1 MTDLYTTIITIIT
14 LLVLGSPFVLTMID
28 SIRVGDWISIIIVG
42 VVLALAVVTLAL
54 QVWRLFS

>member
-1 MTDLYTTIITIIT
+1 MTDLFTTITTIIT
-14 LLVLGSPFVLTMID
+14 LLILGSPFVLTMID
-28 SIRVGDWISIIIVG
+28 SIRVSDWMSIIIVG